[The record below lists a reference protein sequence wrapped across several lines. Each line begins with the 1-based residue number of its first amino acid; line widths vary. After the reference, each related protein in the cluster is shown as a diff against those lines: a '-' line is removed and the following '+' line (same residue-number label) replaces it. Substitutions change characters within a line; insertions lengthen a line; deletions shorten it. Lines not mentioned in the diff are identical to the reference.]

1 VSEIFSIAG
10 VSSQTIG
17 HEKYVFEPNTTN
29 NTILVI
35 GGTGK
40 PRLRHLRLRDG
51 CDRRVAAPSALAS

>member
-17 HEKYVFEPNTTN
+17 HAKYVFEPNTAN

-35 GGTGK
+35 GGVG
-40 PRLRHLRLRDG
+40 RRGLRQIRPRDG
-51 CDRRVAAPSALAS
+51 CDRRVDARVR

>member
-29 NTILVI
+29 NTILVF

-40 PRLRHLRLRDG
+40 PRLR
-51 CDRRVAAPSALAS
+51 VYAWETAATGAWTP

>member
-17 HEKYVFEPNTTN
+17 HGKYVFEPNTTN
-29 NTILVI
+29 NTILAI

-40 PRLRHLRLRDG
+40 PGLRHLRVRNG
-51 CDRRVAAPSALAS
+51 CDRRVDALVR